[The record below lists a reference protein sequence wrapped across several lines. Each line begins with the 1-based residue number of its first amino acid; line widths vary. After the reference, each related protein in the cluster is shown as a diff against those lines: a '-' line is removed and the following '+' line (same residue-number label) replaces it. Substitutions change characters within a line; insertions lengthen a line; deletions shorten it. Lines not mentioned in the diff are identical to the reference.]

1 MAIIL
6 NIDTS
11 QESAS
16 LCIAREEESIGI
28 KFNAQQSDHASWIH
42 RAIQELLKETG
53 LGISQL
59 DAIAVTIGPGSYT
72 GLRVGL
78 ASAKGLCYALDKPLI
93 CIPTL
98 EMMAYAARFTEATL
112 ICPMIDARRME
123 VYAAIYDKNMN
134 VVVAPEAII
143 LEPTTYESY
152 ITAHPVC
159 FCGSGSIKLQTILQ
173 TQHARYEDIPFSAAY
188 MAPFQTGD
196 SICRILQALL
206 TRSPYISKNFI
217 LPAEGNNSSS
227 RLIILLVN
235 T

>member
-1 MAIIL
+1 MLMAIIL

-11 QESAS
+11 QEIAS
-16 LCIAREEESIGI
+16 ICIAREGESLGV
-28 KFNAQQSDHASWIH
+28 KFNDQQSDHASWIH
-42 RAIQELLKETG
+42 RAIQELLTETG
-53 LGISQL
+53 LVLTQL

-78 ASAKGLCYALDKPLI
+78 ASAKGLCYALNKPLI

-98 EMMAYAARFTEATL
+98 EMMAYAVRFTDATL

-134 VVVAPEAII
+134 VVVPAEAVI
-143 LEPTTYESY
+143 LEPATYASY

-173 TQHARYEDIPFSAAY
+173 SQHARYEDIPFSAAEMSALSQQRFY
-188 MAPFQTGD
+188 
-196 SICRILQALL
+196 LQDFASLAYAEPL
-206 TRSPYISKNFI
+206 YIKEFYT
-217 LPAEGNNSSS
+217 PG
-227 RLIILLVN
+227 RRK
-235 T
+235 

>member
-16 LCIAREEESIGI
+16 LCIARGEESLGL
-28 KFNAQQSDHASWIH
+28 KVNDQQSDHASWIH
-42 RAIQELLKETG
+42 RAIQELLVETG
-53 LGISQL
+53 LVLAQL

-78 ASAKGLCYALDKPLI
+78 ATAKGLCFALDKPLI

-98 EMMAYAARFTEATL
+98 EMMAHAARFTEATL

-123 VYAAIYDKNMN
+123 VYAAIYDKNLN
-134 VVVAPEAII
+134 VVVPPEAVI
-143 LEPTTYESY
+143 LEPATYQSY

-159 FCGSGSIKLQTILQ
+159 FCGSGSIKLQSMIQ
-173 TQHARYEDIPFSAAY
+173 SQHAHFEDIPFSAAH
-188 MAPFQTGD
+188 MASLSHRRF
-196 SICRILQALL
+196 CLQDFASLAYAEPL
-206 TRSPYISKNFI
+206 YIKEFYT
-217 LPAEGNNSSS
+217 AG
-227 RLIILLVN
+227 RRK
-235 T
+235 

>member
-11 QESAS
+11 QETAS
-16 LCIAREEESIGI
+16 ICIAREEDSIGI
-28 KFNAQQSDHASWIH
+28 KFNDQQSDHASWIH
-42 RAIQELLKETG
+42 RAIQELLTETG
-53 LGISQL
+53 LGLSQL

-134 VVVAPEAII
+134 VVVAPEALV

-173 TQHARYEDIPFSAAY
+173 TQHAHYEDIPFSAVH
-188 MAPFQTGD
+188 MAPLSNRRFH
-196 SICRILQALL
+196 LQDFASLAYAEPL
-206 TRSPYISKNFI
+206 YIKEFYT
-217 LPAEGNNSSS
+217 AG
-227 RLIILLVN
+227 RRK
-235 T
+235 

>member
-16 LCIAREEESIGI
+16 ICIAREEDSIGI
-28 KFNAQQSDHASWIH
+28 KFNDQQSDHASWIH
-42 RAIQELLKETG
+42 RAIQELLTETG
-53 LGISQL
+53 LSLSQL

-134 VVVAPEAII
+134 VVVAPEALI

-188 MAPFQTGD
+188 MAPLSNRRFH
-196 SICRILQALL
+196 LQDFASLAYAEPL
-206 TRSPYISKNFI
+206 YIKEFYT
-217 LPAEGNNSSS
+217 AG
-227 RLIILLVN
+227 RRK
-235 T
+235 